1 MGRGVLLLLAVAVA
15 LVGLSSAAQAVPPG
29 RPGLIAFDNFNVDGE
44 SYDIF
49 VVSENG
55 TGLRNVTR
63 TTTLDEYDPSWS
75 PDARRIAFAAAEA
88 GDMFTS
94 IFVMNSDG
102 SSRTRLVRGGVWQRS
117 PAWSPDGR
125 RIAFSQCTDLVE
137 GDCSHARIVV
147 VGADGRGLRA
157 VSRPSQTEWMVDEKP
172 AWSPDGRS
180 IAFTRTPSFAMNTIW
195 VVAADGARQRRI
207 LDDGSA
213 AEHSPSWSPDNRL
226 LAYATDFLGPD
237 AIFVVRSDG
246 RLRKR
251 VVVQKP
257 LSPEDAGGTA
267 QSPAFAPS
275 GSRIAVTFDGD
286 IWTMNRSGGS
296 RRRVTRDGG
305 DNADW
310 GRAG

>member
-1 MGRGVLLLLAVAVA
+1 MGRVVLSLAAAAVA
-15 LVGLSSAAQAVPPG
+15 LVAISSAAQAVPPG
-29 RPGLIAFDNFNVDGE
+29 KPGLIAFDNFNVDGE
-44 SYDIF
+44 NYDIY
-49 VVSENG
+49 VVNENG
-55 TGLRNVTR
+55 SGLRNMTR
-63 TTTLDEYDPSWS
+63 TPTQDESDPSWS
-75 PDARRIAFAAAEA
+75 PDGRRIAFATAEA
-88 GDMFTS
+88 GDSFTS
-94 IFVMNSDG
+94 IFVINSNG
-102 SSRTRLVRGGVWQRS
+102 SGRRKLFRGGVWQRS

-125 RIAFSQCTDLVE
+125 RIAFSQCTDLVN

-147 VGADGRGLRA
+147 VGADGRGLRV
-157 VSRPSQTEWMVDEKP
+157 VSRPSETEWMVDEKP
-172 AWSPDGRS
+172 AWSPDGKS

-195 VVAADGARQRRI
+195 TVGANGARQHKI
-207 LDDGSA
+207 LDDQSA
-213 AEHSPSWSPDNRL
+213 AEHSPSWSPDARL
-226 LAYATDFLGPD
+226 LAYATDYLGPD

-246 RLRKR
+246 RQRKR

-267 QSPAFAPS
+267 QNPAFAPS

-310 GRAG
+310 ARAR